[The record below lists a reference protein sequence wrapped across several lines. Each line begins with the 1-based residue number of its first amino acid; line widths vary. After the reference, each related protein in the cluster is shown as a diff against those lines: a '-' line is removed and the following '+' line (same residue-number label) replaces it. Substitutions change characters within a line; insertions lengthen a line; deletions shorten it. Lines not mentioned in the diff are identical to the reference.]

1 MASCRFLFLLPSG
14 TGLQSPTKSLI
25 GDIVS
30 SPQRDPQLE
39 SLRANCKQE
48 SGIRSDSGC
57 NPDAEPVS
65 GFLDIEALR
74 AKSG

>member
-1 MASCRFLFLLPSG
+1 MLPSG

-57 NPDAEPVS
+57 NPDAEPVFVTAS
-65 GFLDIEALR
+65 PRQGAGPGL
-74 AKSG
+74 